1 MTSCRFS
8 RWRISAILNFRGP
21 IMGSLKSP
29 CRTSYRS
36 STETKALNCLIF
48 LENHILVYS
57 LRILA
62 TDNRTD
68 RQTDGQAHCI
78 KPPSLSRAAA
88 YNHGI
93 MRVPSS
99 GSPGNLVFLT
109 NCHIL
114 GPMGTT
120 QARTPKEGGGYNGEK
135 PYIITRYISE
145 TLEEDIVTMES

>member
-1 MTSCRFS
+1 MDR
-8 RWRISAILNFRGP
+8 P
-21 IMGSLKSP
+21 I
-29 CRTSYRS
+29 
-36 STETKALNCLIF
+36 ALNR
-48 LENHILVYS
+48 
-57 LRILA
+57 LRYRERRL
-62 TDNRTD
+62 N
-68 RQTDGQAHCI
+68 
-78 KPPSLSRAAA
+78 
-88 YNHGI
+88 NHGI